1 MGRPML
7 RDRPGLRVLVVED
20 NEDIA
25 DMLAL
30 LLERW
35 GHQVTVRRDGLSGL
49 DAGLSGSF
57 DLALLDLGLPELDGF
72 ELARRMR
79 AARGPETPVMI
90 AISGYAQP
98 EDIEAARRAGFDRH
112 VAKPVSERGI
122 RRLLRMARRRKD
134 SGTVT
139 ISAELDDWR

>member
-1 MGRPML
+1 ML
-7 RDRPGLRVLVVED
+7 RTARSPLRVLVVED

-35 GHQVTVRRDGLSGL
+35 GHEVTLRRDGRSGL
-49 DAGLSGSF
+49 AAGLAGAF

-72 ELARRMR
+72 ELARQLR
-79 AARGPETPVMI
+79 AARGAESPVLI
-90 AISGYAQP
+90 AVSGYAQP
-98 EDIEAARRAGFDRH
+98 EDVEEARRAGFDRH

-122 RRLLRMARRRKD
+122 RSLLRMARRKKD
-134 SGTVT
+134 RNAT
-139 ISAELDDWR
+139 ISIDAEEFRT

>member
-1 MGRPML
+1 ML

-35 GHQVTVRRDGLSGL
+35 GHEVIVRRDGRSGL
-49 DAGLSGSF
+49 DAALSGSF

-72 ELARRMR
+72 ELARRLR
-79 AARGPETPVMI
+79 AARGLESPVMI

-139 ISAELDDWR
+139 ISVELDDWR